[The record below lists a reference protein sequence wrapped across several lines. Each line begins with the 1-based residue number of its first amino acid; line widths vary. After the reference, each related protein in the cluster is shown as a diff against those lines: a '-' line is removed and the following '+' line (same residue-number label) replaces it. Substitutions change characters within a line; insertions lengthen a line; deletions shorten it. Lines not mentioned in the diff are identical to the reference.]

1 MLVILGGLPG
11 SGKTTIARALA
22 RHIGGVH
29 VRVDTIEQALRN
41 SGMLKT
47 DVGPAGYMIAYG
59 VAEDNLR
66 LGRTVVADT
75 VNPIAI
81 TRQAWRQVADQAGVS
96 AVEVE
101 IICSDRIEH
110 RRRVETRQSDIEGLV
125 GPTWEDVAALVYD
138 AWDTGPIVVDTAGKS
153 MDEIVARLADRLA
166 LHQPGL

>member
-22 RHIGGVH
+22 RQLDGVH

-41 SGMLKT
+41 SGMLKS

-59 VAEDNLR
+59 VAGDNLK

-75 VNPIAI
+75 VNPIQV
-81 TRQAWRQVADQAGVS
+81 TREAWRHVAVRAGVS

-101 IICSDRIEH
+101 IICSDKAEH
-110 RRRVETRQSDIEGLV
+110 RHRVEARQADIDGLV
-125 GPTWEDVAALVYD
+125 SPTWEQVVVLTYE
-138 AWDTGPIVVDTAGKS
+138 AWDTNPIMVDTAGAA
-153 MDEIVARLADRLA
+153 MDEIITKLADRLKS
-166 LHQPGL
+166 LR